1 MNYSN
6 QNLMKLVSPSVLFS
20 SCLNSVRTTL
30 TVAFLLVAQV
40 GWGQL
45 SLTDAVPTQTIAFD
59 GTITGVSN
67 GAYSSAGFAPTPAAG
82 GLDSDAWAITGWSNG
97 DLAFAGTQNTGST
110 DYRRGQASAA
120 VTSGGM
126 YHATMTPHSSGNP
139 ALLFQP
145 GGGDFAPGTITLK
158 IQNNGSGTLTS
169 LTVSYNLYVRND
181 QGRSTSFNF
190 SHSADNSTYTTVA
203 ALDYTTI
210 AAADAL
216 GWVQVS
222 TSPSR
227 STTITGISI
236 ASGAFYYIRWSSAD
250 VAGSG
255 SRDEIGLDD
264 ITVASSTN
272 YYWNGNN
279 GTNNTANNTW
289 NNNTTQNWGAT
300 ASSTFAANAGV
311 VWPASGSYNA
321 NFNNAVAGAQAV
333 TIPAAI
339 SVMPGSTV
347 IGVTGYSFI
356 PTATQTFSSP
366 ITLTQSLTVSP
377 ATGTSFTM
385 SGIVSSTGGLTVAG
399 TGTGTVISTGA
410 HTYSGT
416 TTVSSGELRM
426 NPGANISL
434 SGACTLNGGTLST
447 TGITASRTVTFASIN
462 LSDNTT
468 LALASATA
476 HTVTFTAL
484 GTLTSAKTLTI
495 TGWTGAS
502 YATGTTTGTNGK
514 VFIGSSASL
523 SAAQLSQIRFYNGT
537 NYYAARQL
545 SSGEIVPT
553 STLVISTVGT
563 QTQLAT
569 FSVTVTARDLDGNA
583 VNLTNATGIALTS
596 NGNAGTI
603 GGTTTGTIGA
613 GTSAVTISG
622 VSFPSAGTGVTIT
635 ATRSSGDQPLAG
647 TSATFVVDAAACSA
661 PTITAAAADNLG
673 ATVARLNGAAT
684 AYGAGATAISERGFE
699 YATNSGLTT
708 PSNSNE
714 TGSYGLVSYLRNLTG
729 LNANTQYWFRAYGI
743 NDCGS
748 PLTGYSHTSSFP
760 TFTTQHNAPTIGAE
774 TSVTSGGFT
783 GNWTVNNANSAGGAA
798 FTYQLEYSTTSDF
811 SSGVT
816 AITGISSGASSQ
828 AVTGLSAATNY
839 WYRVRVNNAGGN
851 SNYSSIEAVT
861 TLNSIT
867 TGAVSTSPFC
877 VSATGTA
884 SGTVAFTSV
893 GTFTGNTYSVELSN
907 SSGTFGGTMIG
918 SSVSNANSGT
928 ISVTIPAN
936 TPTGAGYR
944 MRVLA
949 SSPAITGVQSSAF
962 TINLGPAN
970 ATALSTTAGNAQVS
984 VAWTNPATC
993 FDDIMIVAK
1002 PTASAFTGAVPSGT
1016 SYTHSSNSFTDGS
1029 NTVFDGGIVV
1039 YRGGS
1044 SSPIITNL
1052 TNGTSYTFKIFSR
1065 KNNDWSSG
1073 VTTTGTPVA
1082 PAVNLT
1088 INTITGTEAA
1098 ATPITL
1104 TATAASAVVGDQT
1117 VTVTLSGAGL
1127 TAGDFTGIDF
1137 STTQT
1142 ITILNGATTGTRTFA
1157 IADDNL
1163 AESSETATFTISTP
1177 TSGVTIGLTDQ
1188 RSLTITNNPLT
1199 YIILT
1204 ALNVPATE
1212 NFDGMGTSTTATT
1225 PTGFGIQDA
1234 NTTTVDGATTQGAS
1248 TGTPTAGGSYNWGQ
1262 NGTSDRALGFMF
1274 NGSGYDSK
1282 SVVAAIKNSTGSTG
1296 TIFEISFDYEQ
1307 YRRNSATQTF
1317 KLQYSTSLTTGWVD
1331 VTGGNFSSIVS
1342 GSSTYN
1348 FTTLIA
1354 SQSIAT
1360 LQYTPA
1366 STIPD
1371 GNVVYFRWSLSGTSS
1386 SNGVGIDNFS
1396 VALITISCPTPTTQ
1410 ATNIT
1415 FNSVTENSMNVA
1427 WTNGDGSSRL
1437 VYANTSNSFSSLPA
1451 DGGTIG
1457 TPNTVWANSGE
1468 QLIYNGS
1475 GSSTSIS
1482 GLSPATTYYFRV
1494 FEYNCT
1500 AGNTKFLNTTATNN
1514 PNSQAT
1520 TVAASTAS
1528 VIVTQGGEAAT
1539 ISSLLNGT
1547 PVTTSNG
1554 AQVWR
1559 FRLHDGNGSSND
1571 ADALPTIYTGW
1582 TITASADNTVPDW
1595 STAIEHRRFFLA
1607 SDNSVISGGGIINA
1621 SNTPFPLST
1630 NITVPDNGYV
1640 DVYMRITLKN
1650 PLPLGSD
1657 GQLFGFQIAN
1667 GGVTVESDVLLS
1679 SQLGSFTTASDD
1691 AENIIDIDATL
1702 QFISAPNTVGLNDAF
1717 TITVSAIDANGNVD
1731 INETSAITLA
1741 QNTGTGNLVGE
1752 STANLV
1758 AGTYTWTGLTYD
1770 VEETFQVLASGGGF
1784 ANITANI
1791 NVIDADYQSFDHF
1804 NRSDSYSVGVPSSE
1818 VSATYS
1824 ESGTG
1829 DGSRQRIQG
1838 NQLILSNC
1846 NFDRSDSGN
1855 GFEQVVFNMDSK
1867 YETMFSNAGETMNW
1881 KFNMRSTRSSPSGFP
1896 VGTYNTYAA
1905 AVILGCDESDYSLS
1919 TADGYAVIIGNQSSP
1934 DPVKLV
1940 RFSGGIG
1947 ALGSNAN
1954 VTDVAVAS
1962 IGEQLH
1968 LSVNVSFNPCTNLWS
1983 LWVRNDS
1990 GTFVEPNTGSFG
2002 SPVTAT
2008 NTSLTSLDLKYAGFA
2023 FQHGASCADS
2033 VLIDN
2038 FYIPIS
2044 GSASTTDRTWNG
2056 SVSTDWHDGDNWDP
2070 CPGVP
2075 TITNNVIIPAGMPNN
2090 PHIYTGATGNCRTL
2104 TIGTTSTDLLYIDGT
2119 GTLNIATP

>member
-1 MNYSN
+1 
-6 QNLMKLVSPSVLFS
+6 MKLVSPSVLFS

-40 GWGQL
+40 GWGQVTL
-45 SLTDAVPTQTIAFD
+45 VNWTFPSASADATVDAATSTPSNTAKTITQQRTTTCGNPFTSIDYSTTGSAASPDKCASSGTWAAGSGCKYWEIEVNTTGYETLEVSSKQRSSNTGPKDFKLQYKIGSGGTYTDVTSGTVTVGNNNFTTGVLTNVNLPSACEDESSVFLRWIMTSNNAVSGTLGDA
-59 GTITGVSN
+59 GTSRIDDILVTGVS
-67 GAYSSAGFAPTPAAG
+67 
-82 GLDSDAWAITGWSNG
+82 
-97 DLAFAGTQNTGST
+97 
-110 DYRRGQASAA
+110 A
-120 VTSGGM
+120 VT
-126 YHATMTPHSSGNP
+126 
-139 ALLFQP
+139 
-145 GGGDFAPGTITLK
+145 D
-158 IQNNGSGTLTS
+158 
-169 LTVSYNLYVRND
+169 
-181 QGRSTSFNF
+181 
-190 SHSADNSTYTTVA
+190 
-203 ALDYTTI
+203 
-210 AAADAL
+210 
-216 GWVQVS
+216 
-222 TSPSR
+222 
-227 STTITGISI
+227 
-236 ASGAFYYIRWSSAD
+236 
-250 VAGSG
+250 
-255 SRDEIGLDD
+255 
-264 ITVASSTN
+264 

-289 NNNTTQNWGAT
+289 DNNTTQNWGAT

-333 TIPAAI
+333 TIPAAV

-811 SSGVT
+811 SAGVT
-816 AITGISSGASSQ
+816 AITGISSGSTSQ
-828 AVTGLSAATNY
+828 LVTGLSAATNY

-928 ISVTIPAN
+928 INVTIPAN

-944 MRVLA
+944 MRVV
-949 SSPAITGVQSSAF
+949 SDSPAITGVQSSAF

-1039 YRGGS
+1039 YRGS
-1044 SSPIITNL
+1044 SSPQVITNL
-1052 TNGTSYTFKIFSR
+1052 TNGTGYTFKIFSR

-1088 INTITGTEAA
+1088 INTTTGTEAA
-1098 ATPITL
+1098 VTSITL
-1104 TATAASAVVGDQT
+1104 TATAASAVIGDQT
-1117 VTVTLSGAGL
+1117 VNVALSGTGL
-1127 TAGDFTGIDF
+1127 TAGDFTGIDLG
-1137 STTQT
+1137 TTQT
-1142 ITILNGATTGTRTFA
+1142 ITILNGTTTGTRTFA
-1157 IADDNL
+1157 IADDNV
-1163 AESSETATFTISTP
+1163 AESSETATFTISAP
-1177 TSGVTIGLTDQ
+1177 TSGVSLGGTTT
-1188 RSLTITNNPLT
+1188 RNLTITNNPLS

-1262 NGTSDRALGFMF
+1262 NGSSDRALGLMF
-1274 NGSGYDSK
+1274 SGGYNSK
-1282 SVVAAIKNSTGSTG
+1282 SVIAAIKNNTGSTG
-1296 TIFEISFDYEQ
+1296 TIFELSFDYEQ
-1307 YRRNSATQTF
+1307 FRRNSASQTF
-1317 KLQYSTSLTTGWVD
+1317 KLQYSTSLTSGWVD
-1331 VTGGNFSSIVS
+1331 VTGGNFGSIASGTSS
-1342 GSSTYN
+1342 YN

-1366 STIPD
+1366 STIPN
-1371 GNVVYFRWSLSGTSS
+1371 GSVVYFRWILDGSS
-1386 SNGVGIDNFS
+1386 SSSGVGIDNFS
-1396 VALITISCPTPTTQ
+1396 VALVTISCSTPTTQ
-1410 ATNIT
+1410 ASAVT
-1415 FNSVTENSMNVA
+1415 FNTVTQNSMNVA

-1437 VYANTSNSFSSLPA
+1437 VYANSTNSFSSLPA

-2104 TIGTTSTDLLYIDGT
+2104 TIGTTTTDLLFIDGT